1 MCGIYGY
8 IGAELA
14 CPIILN
20 GLRMLEY
27 RGRDSW
33 GLVTLND
40 IFHTKKDIGRLDETT
55 EKFELPGNIG
65 IGHVRWATSGIIS
78 KENAHPHFD
87 CKKEIAVVHNGVI
100 FNEMHLRS
108 RLNKH
113 KLISE
118 TDTEL
123 FAHLLEENAGQNQSF
138 IEDIIVTLK
147 NIDAQFAFLILRKG
161 DKKIYAIRNKSPVH
175 IGIGN
180 GAYHVSSD
188 IRSFVGKAEQYMD
201 LEDGDIAE
209 IGIEG
214 FRIHDSNMNLITR
227 ELKPLNLTPEII
239 DKGIHSHFFIKET
252 KEIGYVVE
260 EIIRKYIA
268 VYTVDFGNIINE
280 IKEFRKIILTGAGS
294 SYFASMVGEYY
305 LLQLLG
311 DVNVESILSS
321 ELELKYANITFPRKI
336 ILIALSQSGETKD
349 TCDAIKFAKQRSI
362 TVVSLVNNPNSE
374 AEKLS
379 DYVIKLRCG
388 FETSVPATKTFIA
401 ELLVLLLFSISI
413 SKNEKKFEIL
423 DEIKRL
429 PNYLNEIF
437 NEEFENEV
445 IYLAEKYYQSSA
457 FYPLSRGIMVPV
469 ALDAGRKIEE
479 VLYAQTI
486 GTSMGSSAE
495 LKHGPLTMVK
505 NNVVLFLV
513 PPPTTKGH
521 HKIIANIHEVKTR
534 DAKIIVIATQG
545 DEEIANLTKANCI
558 DDVIWLPKAHEL
570 VAPILYIIPLYLLT
584 YYLAIKKIETGDQ
597 IYPDSPRHLAKAI
610 TVD

>member
-8 IGAELA
+8 IGTELA
-14 CPIILN
+14 CPIILD

-108 RLNKH
+108 KLNKH
-113 KLISE
+113 KLISG

-138 IEDIIVTLK
+138 IEDINVTLK
-147 NIDAQFAFLILRKG
+147 SMDAQFAFLILRKG
-161 DKKIYAIRNKSPVH
+161 DKKIYATRNKSPVH

-188 IRSFVGKAEQYMD
+188 IRSFVGKVEQYID

-214 FRIHDSNMNLITR
+214 FRIYDYNMDLITR

-239 DKGIHSHFFIKET
+239 DKGMYSHF
-252 KEIGYVVE
+252 Y
-260 EIIRKYIA
+260 
-268 VYTVDFGNIINE
+268 INE
-280 IKEFRKIILTGAGS
+280 IKEIKSVVENIIQEYIIGNTVDFESIVKEINGFEKIILTGAGS

-305 LLQLLG
+305 LVQLLG

-321 ELELKYANITFPRKI
+321 ELELKYANITFPRKT

-349 TCDAIKFAKQRSI
+349 TLDAIEFAKERSI
-362 TVVSLVNNPNSE
+362 TVVSLVNNQYSE
-374 AEKLS
+374 AEKHS
-379 DYVIKLRCG
+379 NYVIKLLCG
-388 FETSVPATKTFIA
+388 LETSITATKTFVA

-413 SKNEKKFEIL
+413 SEKENKFEIL

-429 PNYLNEIF
+429 PETIDNILNDK
-437 NEEFENEV
+437 FENR
-445 IYLAEKYYQSSA
+445 IIQLTEKYYTEGA
-457 FYPLSRGIMVPV
+457 FYPLSRGIIRPV
-469 ALDAGRKIEE
+469 ALEAGRKIEE
-479 VLYAQTI
+479 ILYLQTI

-505 NNVVLFLV
+505 NKVMLFLV
-513 PPPTTKGH
+513 PPPTTKEH
-521 HKIIANIHEVKTR
+521 HKIIVNIHEVKVR

-545 DEEIANLTKANCI
+545 DKEIVKLDKVKCI
-558 DDVIWLPKAHEL
+558 DDI
-570 VAPILYIIPLYLLT
+570 
-584 YYLAIKKIETGDQ
+584 
-597 IYPDSPRHLAKAI
+597 R
-610 TVD
+610 

>member
-8 IGAELA
+8 IGTELA

-87 CKKEIAVVHNGVI
+87 CKKEIAIVHNGVI

-108 RLNKH
+108 KLNKH

-123 FAHLLEENAGQNQSF
+123 FAHLLEENSGQNQSF
-138 IEDIIVTLK
+138 IEDIIVTLR

-161 DKKIYAIRNKSPVH
+161 DKKIYATRNKSPVH
-175 IGIGN
+175 IGISN

-209 IGIEG
+209 IGIEK
-214 FRIHDSNMNLITR
+214 FRIYDSNMNLVTR

-239 DKGIHSHFFIKET
+239 DKGMYSHFYIKEI
-252 KEIGYVVE
+252 KEIKSVIE
-260 EIIRKYIA
+260 NIIQEYIIA
-268 VYTVDFGNIINE
+268 NTVDFGSIVNE
-280 IKEFRKIILTGAGS
+280 IKGFEKIILTGAGS

-305 LLQLLG
+305 LMQLLG

-321 ELELKYANITFPRKI
+321 ELELKYANVTFPRKT

-349 TCDAIKFAKQRSI
+349 TLDAIEFAKERSI
-362 TVVSLVNNPNSE
+362 TVVSLVNNHYSE
-374 AEKLS
+374 AEKHS
-379 DYVIKLRCG
+379 NYVIKLLCG
-388 FETSVPATKTFIA
+388 LETSVTATKTFVA

-413 SKNEKKFEIL
+413 SEKENKFEIL

-429 PNYLNEIF
+429 PETIDNILNDK
-437 NEEFENEV
+437 FENR
-445 IYLAEKYYQSSA
+445 IIQLTEKYYTEGA
-457 FYPLSRGIMVPV
+457 FYPLSRGIIRPV
-469 ALDAGRKIEE
+469 ALEGGRKIEE
-479 VLYAQTI
+479 ILHLQTF

-505 NNVVLFLV
+505 NKVMLFLV
-513 PPPTTKGH
+513 PPPTTKEH
-521 HKIIANIHEVKTR
+521 HKIIVNIHEVKVR

-545 DEEIANLTKANCI
+545 DEEIVKLDKVTCI
-558 DDVIWLPKAHEL
+558 DDIIWIPKSHEL
-570 VAPILYIIPLYLLT
+570 FAPIFYIIPLYLFT
-584 YYLAIKKIETGDQ
+584 YYLAIMNEIN
-597 IYPDSPRHLAKAI
+597 PDLPRNIIKAP

>member
-8 IGAELA
+8 IGTELA
-14 CPIILN
+14 CPIILD

-27 RGRDSW
+27 RGYDSW

-40 IFHTKKDIGRLDETT
+40 IFHTKKNIGCLDETA
-55 EKFELPGNIG
+55 EKFELSGNIG

-87 CKKEIAVVHNGVI
+87 CNKEIAIVHNGII
-100 FNEMHLRS
+100 FNEINLRS
-108 RLNKH
+108 KLNKH

-138 IEDIIVTLK
+138 IEDIIITLR
-147 NIDAQFAFLILRKG
+147 NIDAHFAFLILRKG

-180 GAYHVSSD
+180 SAYHVSSD

-214 FRIHDSNMNLITR
+214 FKIYDSNMNLITR

-239 DKGIHSHFFIKET
+239 DKGIHPHFYIKEI
-252 KEIGYVVE
+252 KEIKSVVKN
-260 EIIRKYIA
+260 IIQKYITA
-268 VYTVDFGNIINE
+268 NTVDFGSFINE
-280 IKEFRKIILTGAGS
+280 IKGFEKIILTGAGS

-305 LLQLLG
+305 LVQLLG
-311 DVNVESILSS
+311 DINVESILSS
-321 ELELKYANITFPRKI
+321 ELELKYANITFPRKT

-349 TCDAIKFAKQRSI
+349 TLDAIKFAKQRSI
-362 TVVSLVNNPNSE
+362 TVVSLINNPDSE
-374 AEKLS
+374 AEKYS
-379 DYVIKLRCG
+379 DYVIKLLCG
-388 FETSVPATKTFIA
+388 LETSVPATKTFVA

-413 SKNEKKFEIL
+413 SENEKKIEIL

-429 PNYLNEIF
+429 PETIDIILND
-437 NEEFENEV
+437 EFENIIKE
-445 IYLAEKYYQSSA
+445 LTEKYYCKDA
-457 FYPLSRGIMVPV
+457 FYPLSRGIIRPV
-469 ALDAGRKIEE
+469 ALEAGRKIEE
-479 VLYAQTI
+479 ILYLQTF

-505 NNVVLFLV
+505 KKVMLFLV
-513 PPPTTKGH
+513 PLPTNEGH
-521 HKIIANIHEVKTR
+521 HKIIANIHEVKVR

-545 DEEIANLTKANCI
+545 DEEIVELNKVKCI
-558 DDVIWLPKAHEL
+558 DDVLWIPKSHEL
-570 VAPILYIIPLYLLT
+570 LAPIIYIIPLYLLT
-584 YYLAIKKIETGDQ
+584 YCLAIMNKIN
-597 IYPDSPRHLAKAI
+597 PDRPRNLAKTL